1 MKNINIP
8 ALLLATLVTMMF
20 VGVGIAISYK
30 SITFILIFLILGF
43 SIMGYAISKKK
54 KRK

>member
-1 MKNINIP
+1 MKNFNIP
-8 ALLLATLVTMMF
+8 ALLLATLVTLIF

-30 SITFILIFLILGF
+30 SIVFILLFLTLGF
-43 SIMGYAISKKK
+43 VIMGYAISQKK